1 MPRDLQYLLDRADI
15 SDLLIDYGNA
25 IDTRDFAALE
35 RIFTADAVIDYR
47 ATGGP
52 RCTLAEAQAFLGQ
65 ALPQFPRSQHMMA
78 NIRIRLEG
86 ECASARTMCHNPMVM
101 RHPDGSERVMFFSV
115 SGTTTRCCAP
125 PTAGASAVAARSFAT
140 RITTTPPHRR
150 HSKCY
155 YATRS

>member
-15 SDLLIDYGNA
+15 ADLLIDYGNA

-52 RCTLAEAQAFLGQ
+52 RCTLAEAQAFLGE

-78 NIRIRLEG
+78 NIRITLQG
-86 ECASARTMCHNPMVM
+86 DSDSASARTMCHNPMVM
-101 RHPDGSERVMFFSV
+101 RQPDGSERVMFF
-115 SGTTTRCCAP
+115 GIWYDDTLLR
-125 PTAGASAVAARSFAT
+125 TADGWRIRS
-140 RITTTPPHRR
+140 R
-150 HSKCY
+150 SQELCY
-155 YATRS
+155 TYNYK